1 MYYCKSKTSSM
12 LPTACRLTKNRFWF
26 VLLCLA
32 AALSLPDKTLA
43 AQNINIDAT
52 NWWSYSGSLTTGS
65 TYNITL
71 SNRTFI
77 SGVWEPICL
86 PFNATKAVLDQ
97 AFGTDNYYLEA
108 FDRFEGQTFF
118 FKQMQQPAITAG
130 ACYFI
135 RTKSTVS
142 NPVFSNVTVAMDN
155 YDNVA
160 ALGNSTLKLK
170 GNYYSMGVPNDGKTY
185 YKYVEGKRIKFQW
198 DGGAGNLTLP
208 AWSIVLSSTASGT
221 TPLVSLE
228 ATPNDGTPDGSLT
241 SKMAYRVQLTNAP
254 TLYIDIPDVGDL
266 DTDLTKNRTTGEA
279 FYHNATITVRATSDP
294 SSPHYCESFEE
305 TDLRD
310 LEIKVRGNSTADPS
324 KRPYRL
330 KFAKKKGSS
339 DGLAH
344 KHDLLGRGYQ
354 KRNWVLLANAFDN
367 SLIRNALTAE
377 LSEMIGMPF
386 TPGYKFVDLVIN
398 GDYRGTYQVTD
409 HPEADPDRIPVDEDT
424 GWYVEFQGRGDMLD
438 QPMCFSQDN
447 LQVNIKNPE
456 PADETDA
463 ASCNAV
469 IDPIK
474 DWLVNTW
481 KPAFDRGTDPHG
493 WRAYNDEDSWMK
505 FLLITEI
512 TADWD
517 GIMSV
522 KAYRDT
528 DTKLSL
534 GPVWDKDLA
543 YGNIT
548 CANDNDLTVDFENSS
563 SIKTFVDQL
572 YSDPL
577 FISAMK
583 HKLDSLIDAGM
594 KKQLNEN
601 IDRLAETVAQTWA
614 MNYSRWGV
622 TPPDGSM
629 EKFYSWQ
636 DQASYVKQLKEWLS
650 TRIDRVQTLVN
661 ARYAAVSTPTAF
673 TYDVTTSSSTAL
685 TNAADHLVN
694 ATMKGRTFVKDQWQA
709 LTLPF
714 AASEAQLSA
723 VFGTGYGLKQ
733 FTAVSADG
741 REMLFTTPA
750 TRGVVAGEP
759 YLIEPTTDV
768 VSTPRFDGV
777 VPIKPTYNWKAM
789 NGYAATYGDY
799 TFTGAMLR
807 IDYPATDGSVLLLG
821 DNAASVTRPA
831 NGINGSLAYIT
842 KANGASDPVITIVEE
857 SDTPKNYWMTYCSAS
872 DLDFTLDGNTSL
884 VAYIATGFNT
894 AKRSVILTRID
905 QVPAY
910 TGIVIRSTDD
920 NVSLPAGFDPTRFA
934 TQGGSTELQNLLVG
948 VAGTIQ
954 LDPTEG
960 DYANLILAKGD
971 SGIGFFKVSKTGSF
985 GPNKAYL
992 QLPADALPQAA
1003 DGLNLTFDDETT
1015 GIKDCTFDAGGHED
1029 WYTLQGV
1036 RVARPTQSGIYLHRG
1051 VKVVVR

>member
-1 MYYCKSKTSSM
+1 M
-12 LPTACRLTKNRFWF
+12 LPTASRLTKNRLWLF
-26 VLLCLA
+26 LLCLTA
-32 AALSLPDKTLA
+32 VLSLPGKARA
-43 AQNINIDAT
+43 AENINIDAT

-86 PFNATKAVLDQ
+86 PFNATKDVLDQ

-118 FKQMQQPAITAG
+118 FKQMQQPATTAG

-142 NPVFSNVTVAMDN
+142 NPVFSNVTVALAN

-160 ALGNSTLKLK
+160 APGNGALQLK

-279 FYHNATITVRATSDP
+279 LYHNATITVRATSDP

-354 KRNWVLLANAFDN
+354 KRTWVLLANAFDN

-377 LSEMIGMPF
+377 LSEMVGMPF
-386 TPGYKFVDLVIN
+386 TPSYKFVDLVIN

-438 QPMCFSQDN
+438 KPMCFSQDN

-594 KKQLNEN
+594 KKQLNEK

-629 EKFYSWQ
+629 EKFYCWQ

-650 TRIDRVQTLVN
+650 IRIDRVQTLVN

-673 TYDVTTSSSTAL
+673 TYDVTSSSSSTAL
-685 TNAADHLVN
+685 ANAADHLVN

-714 AASEAQLSA
+714 AATEAQLSA

-741 REMLFTTPA
+741 REMLLRRGGRRALSHQTHHRRGIHTALRRGGAHQAHLQLESNERLCRHLRRLHLHGRHATHRLSRHRRKRAPPGRQRHLRYPA
-750 TRGVVAGEP
+750 RQRHQRLAGLYHQGQRSIGPRNHDCGRIGNTEK
-759 YLIEPTTDV
+759 LLDDLLLRQR
-768 VSTPRFDGV
+768 PRFHPRRQHFAGGLYRHGIRQALRHPHPHRPGAGLYRHRHQVDRRQCVAACRLRPHPLRHLGRQYRTAEPAGGCGRNHTARPHRGRLCQPDTGQGRQRHRFLQAEQDGQ
-777 VPIKPTYNWKAM
+777 
-789 NGYAATYGDY
+789 
-799 TFTGAMLR
+799 LR
-807 IDYPATDGSVLLLG
+807 T
-821 DNAASVTRPA
+821 
-831 NGINGSLAYIT
+831 
-842 KANGASDPVITIVEE
+842 E
-857 SDTPKNYWMTYCSAS
+857 
-872 DLDFTLDGNTSL
+872 
-884 VAYIATGFNT
+884 
-894 AKRSVILTRID
+894 
-905 QVPAY
+905 Q
-910 TGIVIRSTDD
+910 
-920 NVSLPAGFDPTRFA
+920 SLPA
-934 TQGGSTELQNLLVG
+934 
-948 VAGTIQ
+948 
-954 LDPTEG
+954 
-960 DYANLILAKGD
+960 
-971 SGIGFFKVSKTGSF
+971 
-985 GPNKAYL
+985 
-992 QLPADALPQAA
+992 
-1003 DGLNLTFDDETT
+1003 
-1015 GIKDCTFDAGGHED
+1015 
-1029 WYTLQGV
+1029 
-1036 RVARPTQSGIYLHRG
+1036 VARRRTAPGRRRPVPDHRRRNHRHQG
-1051 VKVVVR
+1051 QYVRCRRK